1 MRQLNR
7 LKQYQRLWQPSEG
20 APQQVTIAELASRC
34 FCSERHVRTLLRQAQ
49 EAGWLNWHGQSG
61 RGKRGELRFYV
72 SPESL
77 RNTMMEEALKHG
89 QQHNALE
96 LAQLAPEE
104 LRELLHPFLGGQWQN
119 DTPTLR
125 IPYYRSLDALQP
137 GFLPGRAEQ
146 HLAGQI
152 FSGLTRFNGNS
163 SEPTGDL
170 AHHWEVTDGGLR
182 WHFYIRSTLHWH
194 NGDKIETAQLQR
206 SLKALLMLPALR
218 KLFQSVLDIEVT
230 HPQCLTFTLHQ
241 PDYWLPHRLATYCSR
256 LAHPDQPMTG
266 SGPFR
271 LSVFDSE
278 LVRLESHE
286 QYHLS
291 HPLIKAIEYW
301 ITPTLFDYGLGTSC
315 RHPVQIAIGEPDE
328 LESLRLVSNSTSLGF
343 CYLTLKQSDRMSEL
357 QARRLIN
364 IIHLSTLLHTLPL
377 NEGLITP
384 TEELLPGLPIPRWPD
399 LTHVP
404 LPAALTLVYH
414 LPVELHTM
422 ANQLKQYLA
431 QQGCELTV
439 IFHDAKTWDGC
450 PQLADAD
457 MMMGDRLIGEAPEY
471 TLEQWLRCDTLW
483 PHLLSAPQV
492 AHLQATL
499 DAVQTQA
506 DEQAR
511 HAGLRA
517 IFTRLMENAV
527 LTPLFNYQYQ
537 ISAPPGVNG
546 IRLNTRGWFDFTEA
560 WLPAPGREEAGRRRS
575 QTVT

>member
-49 EAGWLNWHGQSG
+49 EAGWLNWHAQSG

-511 HAGLRA
+511 YAGLRA
-517 IFTRLMENAV
+517 IFTRLMDNAV

-560 WLPAPGREEAGRRRS
+560 WLPAPRS
-575 QTVT
+575 

>member
-49 EAGWLNWHGQSG
+49 EAGWLNWHAQSG

-146 HLAGQI
+146 HLAGQV

-286 QYHLS
+286 QYHLN

-343 CYLTLKQSDRMSEL
+343 CYLTLKQSDQMNAL

-517 IFTRLMENAV
+517 IFTRLMDNAV

-560 WLPAPGREEAGRRRS
+560 WLPAPRS
-575 QTVT
+575 

>member
-49 EAGWLNWHGQSG
+49 EAGWLNWHAQSG

-343 CYLTLKQSDRMSEL
+343 CYLTLKQSDRMSQL

-517 IFTRLMENAV
+517 IFTRLMDNAV

-560 WLPAPGREEAGRRRS
+560 WLPVPRS
-575 QTVT
+575 

>member
-49 EAGWLNWHGQSG
+49 EAGWLNWHAQSG

-241 PDYWLPHRLATYCSR
+241 PDYWLPHRLATYYSR

-384 TEELLPGLPIPRWPD
+384 TEELLPGMPIPRWPD
-399 LTHVP
+399 LTHVL

-517 IFTRLMENAV
+517 IFTRLMDNAV

>member
-49 EAGWLNWHGQSG
+49 EAGWLNWHAQSG

-218 KLFQSVLDIEVT
+218 KLFQSVLDIELT

-384 TEELLPGLPIPRWPD
+384 TEELLPGMPIPRWPD
-399 LTHVP
+399 LTHVL

-517 IFTRLMENAV
+517 IFTRLMDNAV

-560 WLPAPGREEAGRRRS
+560 WLPAPRS
-575 QTVT
+575 

>member
-49 EAGWLNWHGQSG
+49 EAGWLNWHAQSG

-125 IPYYRSLDALQP
+125 IPYYRSLDALLP

-146 HLAGQI
+146 HLAGQV

-315 RHPVQIAIGEPDE
+315 RHPVQIAIGEPEE
-328 LESLRLVSNSTSLGF
+328 LESLRLVSDSTSLGF

-431 QQGCELTV
+431 QQDCELTV

-560 WLPAPGREEAGRRRS
+560 WLPAPRS
-575 QTVT
+575 

>member
-49 EAGWLNWHGQSG
+49 EAGWLNWHAQSG

-146 HLAGQI
+146 HLAGQV

-206 SLKALLMLPALR
+206 SLKALFMLPALR

-343 CYLTLKQSDRMSEL
+343 CYLTLKQSDRMNEL

-517 IFTRLMENAV
+517 IFTRLMDNAV

-560 WLPAPGREEAGRRRS
+560 WLPAPRS
-575 QTVT
+575 

>member
-49 EAGWLNWHGQSG
+49 EAGWLNWHAQSG

-511 HAGLRA
+511 HAGLKA
-517 IFTRLMENAV
+517 IFTRLMDNAV

-560 WLPAPGREEAGRRRS
+560 WLPAPRS
-575 QTVT
+575 

>member
-49 EAGWLNWHGQSG
+49 EAGWLNWHAQSG

-343 CYLTLKQSDRMSEL
+343 CYLTLKQRDRMSEL

-511 HAGLRA
+511 HAGLKA
-517 IFTRLMENAV
+517 IFTRLMDNAV

-560 WLPAPGREEAGRRRS
+560 WLPAPRS
-575 QTVT
+575 

>member
-49 EAGWLNWHGQSG
+49 EAGWLNWRAQSG

-194 NGDKIETAQLQR
+194 NGDKIETTQLQR

-343 CYLTLKQSDRMSEL
+343 CYLTLKQSDRMNAL

-364 IIHLSTLLHTLPL
+364 IIHRSTLLHTLPL

-517 IFTRLMENAV
+517 IFTRLMDNAV

-560 WLPAPGREEAGRRRS
+560 WLPAPRS
-575 QTVT
+575 

>member
-49 EAGWLNWHGQSG
+49 EAGWLNWHAQSG

-146 HLAGQI
+146 HLAGQV

-343 CYLTLKQSDRMSEL
+343 CYLTLKQRDRMNEL

-517 IFTRLMENAV
+517 IFTRLMDNAV

-560 WLPAPGREEAGRRRS
+560 WLPAPRS
-575 QTVT
+575 

>member
-49 EAGWLNWHGQSG
+49 EAGWLNWRAQSG

-146 HLAGQI
+146 HLAGQV

-404 LPAALTLVYH
+404 LPAALTLIYH

-517 IFTRLMENAV
+517 IFTRIMENAV

-560 WLPAPGREEAGRRRS
+560 WLPAPRS
-575 QTVT
+575 

>member
-49 EAGWLNWHGQSG
+49 EAGWLNWHAQSG

-384 TEELLPGLPIPRWPD
+384 TEELLPGLPIPRRPD

-517 IFTRLMENAV
+517 IFTRLMDNAV

-560 WLPAPGREEAGRRRS
+560 WLPAPRS
-575 QTVT
+575 

>member
-49 EAGWLNWHGQSG
+49 EAGWLNWHAQPG

-146 HLAGQI
+146 HLAGQV

-194 NGDKIETAQLQR
+194 NGDKIETTQLQR

-343 CYLTLKQSDRMSEL
+343 CYLTLKQRDRMNEL

-384 TEELLPGLPIPRWPD
+384 TEELLPGLPIPRWPG

-517 IFTRLMENAV
+517 IFTRLMDNAV

-560 WLPAPGREEAGRRRS
+560 WLPAPRS
-575 QTVT
+575 

>member
-49 EAGWLNWHGQSG
+49 EAGWLNWHAQSG

-241 PDYWLPHRLATYCSR
+241 PDDWLPHRLATYCSR

-517 IFTRLMENAV
+517 IFTRLMDNAV

-560 WLPAPGREEAGRRRS
+560 WLPAPRS
-575 QTVT
+575 

>member
-49 EAGWLNWHGQSG
+49 EAGWLNWHAQSG

-206 SLKALLMLPALR
+206 SLKALLTLPALR

-517 IFTRLMENAV
+517 IFTRLMDNAV

-560 WLPAPGREEAGRRRS
+560 WLPAPRS
-575 QTVT
+575 

>member
-49 EAGWLNWHGQSG
+49 EAGWLNWHAQSG

-206 SLKALLMLPALR
+206 SLKALFMLPALR

-343 CYLTLKQSDRMSEL
+343 CYLTLKQSDRMNEL

-560 WLPAPGREEAGRRRS
+560 WLPAPRS
-575 QTVT
+575 

>member
-49 EAGWLNWHGQSG
+49 EAGWLNWHAQSG

-89 QQHNALE
+89 QQHHALE

-206 SLKALLMLPALR
+206 SLKALFMLPALR

-499 DAVQTQA
+499 DAVQTQT

-560 WLPAPGREEAGRRRS
+560 WLPAPRS
-575 QTVT
+575 

>member
-7 LKQYQRLWQPSEG
+7 LNQYHRLWQPSLG
-20 APQQVTIAELASRC
+20 ATQQVTISELAARC

-49 EAGWLNWHGQSG
+49 EAGWLSWRAQSG
-61 RGKRGELRFYV
+61 RGKRGELTFHV
-72 SPESL
+72 TPESL
-77 RNTMMEEALKHG
+77 RNAMMEEALKSG

-96 LAQLAPEE
+96 LAQLAPAE
-104 LRELLHPFLGGQWQN
+104 LRSLLHPFLGGQWQN

-125 IPYYRSLDALQP
+125 IPYYRSLDPLQP

-146 HLAGQI
+146 HLAGQV
-152 FSGLTRFNGNS
+152 FSGLTRFHGNS

-170 AHHWEVTDGGLR
+170 AHHWEVSTDGLR

-194 NGDKIETAQLQR
+194 NGDKVETGQLQQ
-206 SLKALLMLPALR
+206 SLNALFALPALR
-218 KLFQSVLDIEVT
+218 KLFQSVLRIDVT

-241 PDYWLPHRLATYCSR
+241 PDYWLAHRLATYCSR
-256 LAHPDQPMTG
+256 LAHPEQPQTG
-266 SGPFR
+266 CGPFR
-271 LSVFDSE
+271 LSVYEPD

-291 HPLIKAIEYW
+291 HPLLKAIEYW
-301 ITPTLFDYGLGTSC
+301 ITPSLFDYGLGTSC

-328 LESLRLVSNSTSLGF
+328 LESLRLVTNSTSLGF
-343 CYLTLKQSDRMSEL
+343 CYLTLKQSPRLSEM

-364 IIHLSTLLHTLPL
+364 IIHLSSLLHTLPL

-384 TEELLPGLPIPRWPD
+384 TEELLPGWAIPQWSD
-399 LTHVP
+399 LTHVS
-404 LPAALTLVYH
+404 LPTKLTLIYH

-422 ANQLKQYLA
+422 ARQLKQYLA

-450 PQLADAD
+450 QQLADAD
-457 MMMGDRLIGEAPEY
+457 LMMGDRLIGEAPEY
-471 TLEQWLRCDTLW
+471 TLEQWLRCDALW
-483 PHLLSAPQV
+483 PHVLSAPQY

-517 IFTRLMENAV
+517 IFSRLMEKAV
-527 LTPLFNYQYQ
+527 ITPLFNYQYQ

-560 WLPAPGREEAGRRRS
+560 WLPAPKS
-575 QTVT
+575 

>member
-49 EAGWLNWHGQSG
+49 EAGWLNWHAQSG

-146 HLAGQI
+146 HLAGQV

-343 CYLTLKQSDRMSEL
+343 CYLTLKQSDRMNEL

-517 IFTRLMENAV
+517 IFTRLMDNAV

-560 WLPAPGREEAGRRRS
+560 WLPAPRS
-575 QTVT
+575 

>member
-49 EAGWLNWHGQSG
+49 EAGWLNWHAQSG

-384 TEELLPGLPIPRWPD
+384 TEELLPALPIPRWPD

-517 IFTRLMENAV
+517 IFTRLMDNAV

-560 WLPAPGREEAGRRRS
+560 WLPAPRS
-575 QTVT
+575 

>member
-49 EAGWLNWHGQSG
+49 EAGWLNWHAQSG

-146 HLAGQI
+146 HLAGQV

-206 SLKALLMLPALR
+206 SLKALFMLPALR

-404 LPAALTLVYH
+404 LPAALTLIYH

-517 IFTRLMENAV
+517 IFTRLMDNAV

-560 WLPAPGREEAGRRRS
+560 WLPAPRS
-575 QTVT
+575 

>member
-49 EAGWLNWHGQSG
+49 EAGWLNWHAQSG

-146 HLAGQI
+146 HLAGQV

-517 IFTRLMENAV
+517 IFTRLMDNAV

-546 IRLNTRGWFDFTEA
+546 TRLNTRGWFDFTEA
-560 WLPAPGREEAGRRRS
+560 WLPAPRS
-575 QTVT
+575 

>member
-343 CYLTLKQSDRMSEL
+343 CYLTLKQRDRMSEL

-450 PQLADAD
+450 PQLANAD

-511 HAGLRA
+511 HAGLKA
-517 IFTRLMENAV
+517 IFTRLMDNAV

-560 WLPAPGREEAGRRRS
+560 WLPAPRS
-575 QTVT
+575 

>member
-49 EAGWLNWHGQSG
+49 EAGWLNWHAQSG

-125 IPYYRSLDALQP
+125 IPDYRSLDALQP

-146 HLAGQI
+146 HLAGQV

-218 KLFQSVLDIEVT
+218 KLFQSVLDMEVT

-511 HAGLRA
+511 YAGLRA
-517 IFTRLMENAV
+517 IFTRLMDNAV

-560 WLPAPGREEAGRRRS
+560 WLPAPRS
-575 QTVT
+575 

>member
-49 EAGWLNWHGQSG
+49 EAGWLNWHAQSG

-146 HLAGQI
+146 HLAGQV

-218 KLFQSVLDIEVT
+218 KLFQSVLDMEVT

-511 HAGLRA
+511 YAGLRA
-517 IFTRLMENAV
+517 IFTRLMDNAV

-560 WLPAPGREEAGRRRS
+560 WLPAPRS
-575 QTVT
+575 

>member
-49 EAGWLNWHGQSG
+49 EAGWLNWHAQSG

-146 HLAGQI
+146 HLAGQV

-218 KLFQSVLDIEVT
+218 KLFQSVLDMEVT

-404 LPAALTLVYH
+404 LPAALTLIYH

-517 IFTRLMENAV
+517 IFTRLMDNAV

-560 WLPAPGREEAGRRRS
+560 WLPAPRS
-575 QTVT
+575 

>member
-343 CYLTLKQSDRMSEL
+343 CYLTLKQRDRMSEL

-511 HAGLRA
+511 HAGLKA
-517 IFTRLMENAV
+517 IFTRLMDNAV

-560 WLPAPGREEAGRRRS
+560 WLPAPRS
-575 QTVT
+575 

>member
-49 EAGWLNWHGQSG
+49 EAGWLNWHAQSG

-343 CYLTLKQSDRMSEL
+343 CYLTLKQRDRMSEL

-517 IFTRLMENAV
+517 IFTRLMDNAV

-560 WLPAPGREEAGRRRS
+560 WLPAPRS
-575 QTVT
+575 

>member
-49 EAGWLNWHGQSG
+49 EAGWLNWHAQSG

-471 TLEQWLRCDTLW
+471 TLEQWFRCDTLW

-517 IFTRLMENAV
+517 IFTRLMDNAV

-560 WLPAPGREEAGRRRS
+560 WLPAPRS
-575 QTVT
+575 

>member
-517 IFTRLMENAV
+517 IFTRLMDNAV

-560 WLPAPGREEAGRRRS
+560 WLPAPRS
-575 QTVT
+575 

>member
-49 EAGWLNWHGQSG
+49 EAGWLNWHAQSG

-125 IPYYRSLDALQP
+125 IPYYRSLDALLP

-146 HLAGQI
+146 HLAGQV

-517 IFTRLMENAV
+517 IFTRLMDNAV

-560 WLPAPGREEAGRRRS
+560 WLPAPRS
-575 QTVT
+575 

>member
-49 EAGWLNWHGQSG
+49 EAGWLNWHAQSG

-146 HLAGQI
+146 HLAGQV

-206 SLKALLMLPALR
+206 SLKALFMLPALR

-271 LSVFDSE
+271 LSVFDPD

-404 LPAALTLVYH
+404 LPAALTLIYH

-517 IFTRLMENAV
+517 IFTRLMDNAV

-560 WLPAPGREEAGRRRS
+560 WLPAPRS
-575 QTVT
+575 